1 MHVSNAEVPMAH
13 ASTHGYDLSPEQ
25 ALREIQA
32 ERRRRGFIALM
43 LFALSTAAVVVS
55 FYFSYR

>member
-1 MHVSNAEVPMAH
+1 MAHVSI
-13 ASTHGYDLSPEQ
+13 HGSDLSPEQ

-32 ERRRRGFIALM
+32 ERRQRGFIAVLM
-43 LFALSTAAVVVS
+43 FALSTAAIVTS

>member
-1 MHVSNAEVPMAH
+1 MAH
-13 ASTHGYDLSPEQ
+13 VFPHGHDLSPEQ

-32 ERRRRGFIALM
+32 ERRRRGYIAVLM
-43 LFALSTAAVVVS
+43 FALSTAVIVTS

>member
-1 MHVSNAEVPMAH
+1 MAH
-13 ASTHGYDLSPEQ
+13 ASAHGYDLSPEQ

-32 ERRRRGFIALM
+32 ERRRRGFIAVM
-43 LFALSTAAVVVS
+43 MFALSTAAIVTS